1 MVLVPVAV
9 TLMSTLWLIVI
20 FTIHF
25 ILVIT
30 AVFMNTNNLFINSLS
45 MPVLYFFVLHASV

>member
-9 TLMSTLWLIVI
+9 TLMSALRLIVI
-20 FTIHF
+20 VATHF

-30 AVFMNTNNLFINSLS
+30 AVFMNSSNLFISSLS
-45 MPVLYFFVLHASV
+45 VPVLYFFVLHASV

>member
-9 TLMSTLWLIVI
+9 TLMSALQLIVI
-20 FTIHF
+20 FAMHF

-30 AVFMNTNNLFINSLS
+30 AVFMNTSNLLSAVCPCPYYISLFC
-45 MPVLYFFVLHASV
+45 MLV